1 MKPSLQAAW
10 PTLRQLVSGSAYDVV
25 IASVNDDGSPHITP
39 IGSLF
44 LRDDCTGYYEGN
56 RSRVRLKGS
65 PSGLFVGIWIEPFTI
80 RSCDATVEKSPHW
93 GRVVLRFDESASSW
107 TGEWGYCDDEP
118 SNEWVGSR

>member
-1 MKPSLQAAW
+1 MIRQALA
-10 PTLRQLVSGSAYDVV
+10 AV
-25 IASVNDDGSPHITP
+25 IAAAAITAP
-39 IGSLF
+39 AAAEKPYGTYAKGTNAPMSFICPAY
-44 LRDDCTGYYEGN
+44 DDCTGYYEGN

-80 RSCDATVEKSPHW
+80 LSCDATVEKSPHW